1 MDTILSISGWVLTGI
16 GALTVLLTGLAGAL
30 RLLAP
35 KTKSDLDDRA
45 LGFVDKLVAGLR
57 WVDEK
62 LLALLGTVARAKVE
76 RRAPEALRAPE
87 SK

>member
-1 MDTILSISGWVLTGI
+1 MDTLISVAGWVLTGI

-35 KTKSDLDDRA
+35 KTESDLDDRA
-45 LGFVDKLVAGLR
+45 LTFVDKVVGALR
-57 WVDEK
+57 WLDAK

-76 RRAPEALRAPE
+76 RKVPPPTP
-87 SK
+87 